1 VVTTCLQSQHLLGRL
16 RQEGWEFKASL
27 DYIVIPC
34 LKKERKGGRQREK
47 EKKGRKEGGREG
59 DRERKKG
66 RKGRKEGGRDQEDQ
80 GSKPAPGW
88 SGSSGRVA
96 AL

>member
-34 LKKERKGGRQREK
+34 LKKERKGGR
-47 EKKGRKEGGREG
+47 EG
-59 DRERKKG
+59 DRERKKK
-66 RKGRKEGGRDQEDQ
+66 REKGKEGRRQRSG
-80 GSKPAPGW
+80 GSRFKASPRMEW
-88 SGSSGRVA
+88 FKW
-96 AL
+96 